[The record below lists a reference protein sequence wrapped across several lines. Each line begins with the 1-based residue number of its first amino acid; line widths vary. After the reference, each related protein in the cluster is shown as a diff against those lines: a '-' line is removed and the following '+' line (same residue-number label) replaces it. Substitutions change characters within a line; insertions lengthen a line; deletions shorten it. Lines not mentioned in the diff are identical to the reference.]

1 MWLLSDGLKELV
13 REWWTG
19 YLVAETNN
27 HCLAEKLKS
36 LKKDLKRWNKEVFGN
51 VSIRKSEVLFR
62 IQLWDSKERV
72 NPLSFEEA
80 EARMRDLEEYKNCVL
95 MEETSWRQKSRETWL
110 KEGDKNT
117 SFFHK
122 MANARAKRKFL
133 SKVKINGVTLIDEE
147 DIKSRMCRAYRTL
160 LLENADWRLRNGDLQ
175 FHVLGTERSRSLEV
189 PFSEEEVFEAL
200 CNLFDDK
207 TPCPDDFTMTFWQ
220 SSWEFTKGDIMVF
233 FGDFFLLGT
242 FQRSLN
248 SIFLVLIPKK
258 GGTEELKDF
267 RSINLVGSLYKLL
280 AKVLANRLKLVVGKV
295 VSKFQHAFIQDRQ
308 ILDVALIAN

>member
-1 MWLLSDGLKELV
+1 MTGMTIFRVSFNVLSLESSLIIAPFLWRVKKGKIPFHFENMWLLSDGLKELV

-19 YLVAETNN
+19 YLVAGTNS

-51 VSIRKSEVLFR
+51 VFIRKSEVLSR

-117 SFFHK
+117 GFFHK

-147 DIKSRMCRAYRTL
+147 DIKSGCVGLIGLCYWKMRI
-160 LLENADWRLRNGDLQ
+160 GDCE
-175 FHVLGTERSRSLEV
+175 LGIYSFMFWGQKGLEV
-189 PFSEEEVFEAL
+189 
-200 CNLFDDK
+200 
-207 TPCPDDFTMTFWQ
+207 
-220 SSWEFTKGDIMVF
+220 
-233 FGDFFLLGT
+233 
-242 FQRSLN
+242 
-248 SIFLVLIPKK
+248 
-258 GGTEELKDF
+258 
-267 RSINLVGSLYKLL
+267 
-280 AKVLANRLKLVVGKV
+280 
-295 VSKFQHAFIQDRQ
+295 
-308 ILDVALIAN
+308 